1 MRFVDQVRVVVRAGR
16 GGDGA
21 VAWRREANVP
31 KGGPAGGD
39 GGDGG
44 DVILEADPHL
54 STLLDLRF
62 RQRLHA
68 EAGHAGG
75 TRDRNGRAGV
85 DLVVKVPVGTMI
97 YLEGPADA
105 PPPAA
110 AATQARQADEDD
122 GEGMQNVYIVHDPEA
137 LARLRHAGAE
147 LAGGTEHAEAAADE
161 DDGEPGQW
169 REPAAID
176 EDAAPLL
183 EQDGMVVDADAFD
196 DEASDEDDDPTERG
210 AAALDD
216 EGPVIPLELVDDPL
230 RPAAELVRHEP
241 GQLLGDLSRAHDR
254 VVVARGGQGGRGNIH
269 FRSATNRTPEQAEK
283 GGTGEAWRLRLE
295 LKLLADVGIV
305 GFPNVGKSTFIR
317 KVSRARPKVG
327 AYPFTTLIPNLG
339 VVRLSGGRSMVVADV
354 PGLIRGASEGKGLGL
369 QFLRHLERTRVLLH
383 LLAPD
388 PEPGRE
394 PLADLE
400 ALELELSRY
409 GSQFDGRPRVVALN
423 KLDLLHDDE
432 GHALVARLREQLR
445 ARNIPLFTISAQT
458 GAGIPR
464 LLEAIWR
471 RLSLPGAQ
479 PHADE

>member
-16 GGDGA
+16 GGNGA

-54 STLLDLRF
+54 ATLLDLHY

-68 EAGHAGG
+68 EPGQPGG
-75 TRDRNGRAGV
+75 TRDRNGRGGE

-97 YLEGPADA
+97 YLEGPADGPLPA
-105 PPPAA
+105 PTAA
-110 AATQARQADEDD
+110 ADEAGDDDDADAME
-122 GEGMQNVYIVHDPEA
+122 NVYIVHDPAA
-137 LARLRHAGAE
+137 LERLRQAGSE
-147 LAGGTEHAEAAADE
+147 LEGGAAPGE
-161 DDGEPGQW
+161 DAGEPAGW
-169 REPAAID
+169 RPEPEAQG
-176 EDAAPLL
+176 DAEPPL
-183 EQDGMVVDADAFD
+183 EQDGFVVDDDAGEDEAGEDDDASGED
-196 DEASDEDDDPTERG
+196 DEASEAEL
-210 AAALDD
+210 AYD
-216 EGPVIPLELVDDPL
+216 EGPAIPVVLVDPL
-230 RPAAELVRHEP
+230 RPAAELVRHVP
-241 GQLLGDLSRAHDR
+241 GQLLGDLSQPHQQL
-254 VVVARGGQGGRGNIH
+254 VVARGGKGGRGNIH
-269 FRSATNRTPEQAEK
+269 FRSAQNRTPEQSEP
-283 GGTGEAWRLRLE
+283 GTDGEAWRLRLE

-327 AYPFTTLIPNLG
+327 AYPFTTLVPNLG
-339 VVRLSGGRSMVVADV
+339 VVRLSEGRSMVVADV

-394 PLADLE
+394 PLADLD

-423 KLDLLHDDE
+423 KLDLLNDDE
-432 GHALVARLREQLR
+432 GRALVARLREELR
-445 ARNIPLFTISAQT
+445 ARNIPLFTISAET

-471 RLSLPGAQ
+471 RLAPPA
-479 PHADE
+479 